1 MVGCGGAGVLRVL
14 ASVEV
19 LQLEV
24 GSVEL
29 REEGLS
35 MEEGLG
41 EGGLSYSDSF
51 GESTRP
57 DQC

>member
-19 LQLEV
+19 LQAEV

-35 MEEGLG
+35 MEEGF
-41 EGGLSYSDSF
+41 GGALLL
-51 GESTRP
+51 
-57 DQC
+57 

>member
-19 LQLEV
+19 LQAEV

-41 EGGLSYSDSF
+41 GLSYSDSF